1 MCETLTAACTSPRST
16 LLRKGHAPYPAFKV
30 LADEQNPER
39 ILGEMEDAGLK
50 GRIWSK
56 EDLLERYMAEAGLG
70 MDDDML
76 NANIQG
82 QATRSSA
89 KATKGGLMQ
98 SDASQDRSEL

>member
-1 MCETLTAACTSPRST
+1 M
-16 LLRKGHAPYPAFKV
+16 V
-30 LADEQNPER
+30 ER
-39 ILGEMEDAGLK
+39 GP
-50 GRIWSK
+50 
-56 EDLLERYMAEAGLG
+56 LERYMAEAGLG